1 MGREL
6 DPRSGKLKEE
16 TEDSL
21 KDKRMERGGVDGNV
35 RYDQKP
41 RVKTGPVNK
50 EKAMEKRKK
59 AFDYVKNFTKV
70 LSMVRSIDV
79 MPLNL
84 KKDDMG
90 DVIKDFYKSKAPQFK
105 GKSKERDVKWQLL
118 LNSQQNVVLKE
129 NQNMICMIRR
139 QQSIKSKMLE

>member
-1 MGREL
+1 MPLILWVENL
-6 DPRSGKLKEE
+6 ISSGKLKEE

-59 AFDYVKNFTKV
+59 ALDFVKN
-70 LSMVRSIDV
+70 SISFSV
-79 MPLNL
+79 
-84 KKDDMG
+84 
-90 DVIKDFYKSKAPQFK
+90 
-105 GKSKERDVKWQLL
+105 W
-118 LNSQQNVVLKE
+118 
-129 NQNMICMIRR
+129 
-139 QQSIKSKMLE
+139 

>member
-1 MGREL
+1 MMLRLDCLQKQRQREKKKGIEEKVVYGGAEGEKKAAYEKQLKKMLPKRAFDSMGREL

-59 AFDYVKNFTKV
+59 ALDFVKN
-70 LSMVRSIDV
+70 SIRSQY
-79 MPLNL
+79 
-84 KKDDMG
+84 G
-90 DVIKDFYKSKAPQFK
+90 K
-105 GKSKERDVKWQLL
+105 GAL
-118 LNSQQNVVLKE
+118 
-129 NQNMICMIRR
+129 M
-139 QQSIKSKMLE
+139 